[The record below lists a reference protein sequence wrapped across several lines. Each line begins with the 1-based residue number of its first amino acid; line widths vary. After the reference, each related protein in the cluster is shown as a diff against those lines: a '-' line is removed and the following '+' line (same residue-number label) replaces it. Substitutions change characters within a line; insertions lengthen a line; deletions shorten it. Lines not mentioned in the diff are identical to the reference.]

1 MVELARGSLLS
12 HLVSVDSSLG
22 IFSDP
27 LVEPCLN
34 AGQCIYQTRGR
45 MLGVCKFEILFTSCV
60 CLKNAFDQGE
70 SGLWLVVLSSFC
82 LFLRASHFVHGFIQL
97 VSSMSFSSGVEPF
110 LPLLED

>member
-1 MVELARGSLLS
+1 MPV
-12 HLVSVDSSLG
+12 
-22 IFSDP
+22 
-27 LVEPCLN
+27 N
-34 AGQCIYQTRGR
+34 AFVKQGGEI
-45 MLGVCKFEILFTSCV
+45 GVWEKFESLKSFLPLV

-97 VSSMSFSSGVEPF
+97 VSSMSFASGVEPF